1 MNDGYIHDG
10 FNSHPVYRV
19 QSTLSDKPKI
29 YKERSEAIVPRK
41 PVVSR
46 TFNVQ
51 VVTCTIGDT
60 SKNLMTDKKYNLV
73 RKCKDEKAYLKACKA
88 IEDNP
93 DIEVLRVKDIQ
104 EKQVLARQEELYFFE
119 NSEKIY
125 LN

>member
-1 MNDGYIHDG
+1 MNDGYIHYR
-10 FNSHPVYRV
+10 FESYTAYRV
-19 QSTLSDKPKI
+19 QCTLIDKPKI
-29 YKERSEAIVPRK
+29 FKERSETIVPRK

-60 SKNLMTDKKYNLV
+60 SKNLMTDKKYTLV